1 LKKENIKSRFRVF
14 RIWPLNH
21 AAMVTKFGRSN
32 VFITTQK
39 EEHELSYH
47 SNATDE
53 SNNNE
58 DNHNQPFLGL
68 KDGVVN
74 IL

>member
-1 LKKENIKSRFRVF
+1 
-14 RIWPLNH
+14 
-21 AAMVTKFGRSN
+21 MVTKFGRNN

-58 DNHNQPFLGL
+58 PHLAKTLTPN
-68 KDGVVN
+68 
-74 IL
+74 

>member
-1 LKKENIKSRFRVF
+1 
-14 RIWPLNH
+14 
-21 AAMVTKFGRSN
+21 MVTKFGRSN